1 MGFGAIREGE
11 ARVDRRLLGRV
22 RAVWRLSVTW
32 AHVRVVLLRV
42 RCMAPAI
49 CMMFDR
55 YDLTSSPF

>member
-42 RCMAPAI
+42 CCMFGATTP
-49 CMMFDR
+49 R
-55 YDLTSSPF
+55 QSGVPLL